1 MAWYSEK
8 GDMQDVVISTRVRFA
23 RNLADFPFPARLDEK
38 GAVNVI
44 DTVAGTLSDYG
55 CERFGSSDKGKLRSY
70 MEMRFVSPEFSVS
83 DRTRALLS
91 GENDRVKI
99 MVCEE
104 DHLRIQSIVAGF
116 APELAYEYASKAD
129 DRICGNLKIAYSE
142 KYGYLT
148 ACPTN
153 LGVAMRVSAMLCL
166 PALTLKNSI
175 SSYEQAMSKMGI
187 TIRGLY
193 GEGSKSSGC
202 LYQISNR
209 ASLGIGE
216 SEILKLISDV
226 VKKLVE
232 AERSARKHLFELKGD
247 ALTDRIARSV
257 GLLKNAHILTS
268 AEFNGGFADIKM
280 GLSLGLLSG
289 ITDEKMSE
297 MLVAVQP
304 ATISMT
310 REGLDDDR
318 ARDVARA
325 RLVRD
330 MLGAVTV
337 KHELN

>member
-1 MAWYSEK
+1 MAWYTEK

-23 RNLADFPFPARLDEK
+23 RNLTDYPFPARLDEK
-38 GAVNVI
+38 GASQII
-44 DTVAGTLSDYG
+44 DSVEKSLPGYS
-55 CERFGSSDKGKLRSY
+55 CERFGSTDKGKLRSY
-70 MEMRFVSPEFSVS
+70 MEMHFVSPEFSAS
-83 DRTRALLS
+83 DRTRALFS
-91 GENDRVKI
+91 GENDHVKI

-129 DRICGNLKIAYSE
+129 DLICGQLNIAYSE

-153 LGVAMRVSAMLCL
+153 LGIAMRVSAMLCL
-166 PALTLKNSI
+166 PALTLKNLLP
-175 SSYEQAMSKMGI
+175 SYEQAMSKMGI

-193 GEGSKSSGC
+193 GEGSKASGC

-216 SEILKLISDV
+216 GEILKLITDV

-232 AERSARKHLFELKGD
+232 AERKARQSIFELKSI
-247 ALTDRIARSV
+247 ALTDRIARSI
-257 GLLKNAHILTS
+257 GLLKNAHVLSS
-268 AEFNGGFADIKM
+268 AEFNGGFADIKL
-280 GLSLGLLSG
+280 GLSLGLISE
-289 ITDEKMSE
+289 INDEKMSE

-304 ATISMT
+304 ATLSMT
-310 REGLDDDR
+310 REGLDDDT

-325 RLVRD
+325 KLVRD
-330 MLGAVTV
+330 MLSSASV
-337 KHELN
+337 KHI

>member
-1 MAWYSEK
+1 MAWYTESGE
-8 GDMQDVVISTRVRFA
+8 MQDVVISTRVRFA
-23 RNLADFPFPARLDEK
+23 RNLSEYPFPARLDEK
-38 GAVNVI
+38 ARIQMI
-44 DTVAGTLSDYG
+44 DTVSGSLSDYG
-55 CERFGSSDKGKLRSY
+55 CERFTADEKMKLRSY
-70 MEMRFVSPEFSVS
+70 MEMHFVSPEFASS
-83 DRTRALLS
+83 DRARALLS

-116 APELAYEYASKAD
+116 EPKKAYEYASKAD
-129 DRICGNLKIAYSE
+129 DRICEKLKIAYSE

-153 LGVAMRVSAMLCL
+153 LGGGMRVSAMLCL
-166 PALTLKNSI
+166 PALTVKNLI
-175 SSYEQAMSKMGI
+175 PSYEQAMSKMGI

-209 ASLGIGE
+209 ASLGIDE
-216 SEILKLISDV
+216 SEILKLITDV

-232 AERSARKHLFELKGD
+232 AERTARRNVFELRTD
-247 ALTDRIARSV
+247 ALTDKISRSV
-257 GLLKNAHILTS
+257 GLLKNAHVLSS
-268 AEFNGGFADIKM
+268 AEFNSGFADIKM
-280 GLSLGLLSG
+280 GLSVGILSG

-297 MLVAVQP
+297 ILVAVQP

-310 REGLDDDR
+310 REGLDSDS

-325 RLVRD
+325 KLVRD
-330 MLGAVTV
+330 MLTAVTV
-337 KHELN
+337 KHD

>member
-23 RNLADFPFPARLDEK
+23 RNLADYPFPARLDEK
-38 GAVNVI
+38 GANKVI
-44 DTVAGTLSDYG
+44 DTVASTLNDYG
-55 CERFGSSDKGKLRSY
+55 CERFGSYDREKLRSY
-70 MEMRFVSPEFSVS
+70 MEMRFVSPEFCES
-83 DRTRALLS
+83 DTPRALLS

-129 DRICGNLKIAYSE
+129 DRICGELKIAYSE

-175 SSYEQAMSKMGI
+175 PSYEQAMSKMGI

-216 SEILKLISDV
+216 KEILKLISDV

-232 AERSARKHLFELKGD
+232 AERAARKTIFELKGD
-247 ALTDRIARSV
+247 ALTDRISRSV
-257 GLLKNAHILTS
+257 GLLKNAHFLTS
-268 AEFNGGFADIKM
+268 SEFNGGFADIKM

-289 ITDEKMSE
+289 IADEKMSE
-297 MLVAVQP
+297 LLIAVQP
-304 ATISMT
+304 ATLTITKEGIDGEKIRDLT
-310 REGLDDDR
+310 RG
-318 ARDVARA
+318 

-330 MLGAVTV
+330 VLSAVTV
-337 KHELN
+337 MHEQN